1 MSGLLN
7 SGLNGS
13 ASNLPETTARALA
26 TSFSAQSGSTAT
38 VLNHSG
44 GTVQSLQG
52 IHGNFNMSNVHGTFA
67 SRNSAMT
74 GGPSGSVQQAGN
86 VSNGRFSI
94 NNIPTVLSQLSLA
107 SSHGHSGA
115 TNIGGRIANSMTN
128 IVSGSNIGRGLSADG
143 GSNMHGVASRINL
156 TAPQMVSMLGNS
168 YSGAG
173 VPLLQNQFQAGN
185 SHLASMALL
194 NEYNARDNATFD
206 INDFP
211 QLGGRPP
218 SAGGSQGQLGFIRK
232 PNIGFSQQNQEFS
245 IQNEDFPAL
254 PGFKGQKD
262 QLQESMAS
270 MMQSQHLAVGRSS
283 GFSFGGNYSS
293 HQPQQQQASS
303 TNGSGI
309 SFPPA
314 NYQDAR
320 FHGPE
325 ARTMGPP
332 STGSGSS
339 NLSNL
344 GPYDQLLDHYQP
356 FQRQSQFRSISPFRD
371 QDLKPLQASQAAD
384 RFGMFGLLNVIKMTN
399 PALSTL
405 ALGVDLTSLGLNLN
419 SVDNLHKTFASPWS
433 DEPAKGEPEYTIPEC
448 YNAKQSPALKQS
460 YFSKFRPETLFYI
473 FYSMPKEE
481 AQLYAANELHV
492 RGWFYHRELRLWFTR
507 VTNIEPLVK
516 TATYERGCYFCFDP
530 NTWEVVRKDNFV
542 LQYEMIEKVPV
553 LP

>member
-1 MSGLLN
+1 MS
-7 SGLNGS
+7 SDEEDSDAEFPTS
-13 ASNLPETTARALA
+13 A
-26 TSFSAQSGSTAT
+26 
-38 VLNHSG
+38 
-44 GTVQSLQG
+44 
-52 IHGNFNMSNVHGTFA
+52 
-67 SRNSAMT
+67 
-74 GGPSGSVQQAGN
+74 
-86 VSNGRFSI
+86 
-94 NNIPTVLSQLSLA
+94 
-107 SSHGHSGA
+107 
-115 TNIGGRIANSMTN
+115 
-128 IVSGSNIGRGLSADG
+128 
-143 GSNMHGVASRINL
+143 
-156 TAPQMVSMLGNS
+156 
-168 YSGAG
+168 
-173 VPLLQNQFQAGN
+173 
-185 SHLASMALL
+185 
-194 NEYNARDNATFD
+194 
-206 INDFP
+206 
-211 QLGGRPP
+211 
-218 SAGGSQGQLGFIRK
+218 
-232 PNIGFSQQNQEFS
+232 
-245 IQNEDFPAL
+245 
-254 PGFKGQKD
+254 GQKD

-325 ARTMGPP
+325 
-332 STGSGSS
+332 
-339 NLSNL
+339 
-344 GPYDQLLDHYQP
+344 
-356 FQRQSQFRSISPFRD
+356 
-371 QDLKPLQASQAAD
+371 ASQAAD

>member
-1 MSGLLN
+1 MS
-7 SGLNGS
+7 SDEEDSDAEFPTS
-13 ASNLPETTARALA
+13 A
-26 TSFSAQSGSTAT
+26 
-38 VLNHSG
+38 
-44 GTVQSLQG
+44 
-52 IHGNFNMSNVHGTFA
+52 
-67 SRNSAMT
+67 
-74 GGPSGSVQQAGN
+74 
-86 VSNGRFSI
+86 
-94 NNIPTVLSQLSLA
+94 
-107 SSHGHSGA
+107 
-115 TNIGGRIANSMTN
+115 
-128 IVSGSNIGRGLSADG
+128 
-143 GSNMHGVASRINL
+143 
-156 TAPQMVSMLGNS
+156 
-168 YSGAG
+168 
-173 VPLLQNQFQAGN
+173 
-185 SHLASMALL
+185 
-194 NEYNARDNATFD
+194 
-206 INDFP
+206 
-211 QLGGRPP
+211 
-218 SAGGSQGQLGFIRK
+218 
-232 PNIGFSQQNQEFS
+232 
-245 IQNEDFPAL
+245 
-254 PGFKGQKD
+254 GQKD

-433 DEPAKGEPEYTIPEC
+433 DEPAKGEPEYSIPEC
-448 YNAKQSPALKQS
+448 YNAKQSPALKVSFQ
-460 YFSKFRPETLFYI
+460 
-473 FYSMPKEE
+473 
-481 AQLYAANELHV
+481 
-492 RGWFYHRELRLWFTR
+492 
-507 VTNIEPLVK
+507 
-516 TATYERGCYFCFDP
+516 
-530 NTWEVVRKDNFV
+530 
-542 LQYEMIEKVPV
+542 
-553 LP
+553 